1 MYSAAAFFVSTSGND
16 MNTFLSIALMVLIVS
31 FVLGLIRVFL
41 GPSTEDRM
49 MAIQLTGTTAVAMLL
64 LSSVLLNMPSSIDV
78 ALVLAVLAAVAALAL
93 SRQQQTGTSQ
103 DD

>member
-1 MYSAAAFFVSTSGND
+1 
-16 MNTFLSIALMVLIVS
+16 MNTFLSIALIVLVVS
-31 FVLGLIRVFL
+31 FILGLIRVFL

-49 MAIQLTGTTAVAMLL
+49 MAIQLIGTTAVAMLIL
-64 LSSVLLNMPSSIDV
+64 GSALLNMPSSIDV

-93 SRQQQTGTSQ
+93 SRQQQTRTSQ